1 MRIYGQGGVYDPE
14 VIEIL
19 DFHTTNFWF
28 SLEEQNIL
36 GLLPGDPGAAQMCTA
51 ETLKP
56 KCRMEELHDV
66 HSLCLGEGL
75 GFDFLP
81 QSLCDE
87 HVCMACCL
95 CLHNFSNM

>member
-28 SLEEQNIL
+28 SIEKKKKV
-36 GLLPGDPGAAQMCTA
+36 GLLPGDPGAARMCTA

-56 KCRMEELHDV
+56 GCRMEELHDV
-66 HSLCLGEGL
+66 HS
-75 GFDFLP
+75 
-81 QSLCDE
+81 
-87 HVCMACCL
+87 
-95 CLHNFSNM
+95 